1 MSDSLCSLRELYA
14 LGGLSDAERSA
25 FKTHLLT
32 CTECQREVKALEA
45 VTEDLLFDMDPVSPP
60 TGMRQRVLD
69 NIFGAT
75 EDHRESTGPK
85 VDASTEVNVDAS
97 IVPKLDASAGPNVG
111 APAEPNIGAVAGPS
125 ALDST
130 VHSTEQ
136 TTKFDTAKLTPPRAQ
151 RSVSTTR
158 SWMSFTAA
166 AIVLMV
172 IASGITYS
180 VANRT
185 AASPF
190 GHVQK
195 SMALN
200 SKLPGATATM
210 WVTKTESAS
219 QMVIHFSHLKPVGG
233 TQVYQVWLIKSGSSV
248 PYSAGVFTPDSQGN
262 AVFAS
267 IMPQGSYQVVAVTL
281 EPKAIDAKPLG
292 PVVFEAET

>member
-45 VTEDLLFDMDPVSPP
+45 VTEALLFDMEPVSPP

-69 NIFGAT
+69 NILGAT
-75 EDHRESTGPK
+75 DDDRGSTGPK
-85 VDASTEVNVDAS
+85 ADAS
-97 IVPKLDASAGPNVG
+97 
-111 APAEPNIGAVAGPS
+111 AEPNIGAFAGPS
-125 ALDST
+125 ALDSAVYST
-130 VHSTEQ
+130 VHSTER
-136 TTKFDTAKLTPPRAQ
+136 TMKLDTAKLTPPRAQ
-151 RSVSTTR
+151 RSVSRTR

-172 IASGITYS
+172 IASGVTYS

-185 AASPF
+185 GASPF

-200 SKLPGATATM
+200 SKMPGATATM

-219 QMVIHFSHLKPVGG
+219 QMVIHFTHLKPVGG
-233 TQVYQVWLIKSGSSV
+233 TQVYQVWLINSGSSV